1 MSIDSISTGQAPP
14 GAPLP
19 AAPVARGVA
28 LSRAAPSAN
37 VSPTP
42 TPAAL
47 APAQPDAATAK
58 TPTKEQVDQALQDVR
73 DAVKPM
79 AQDLQFE
86 IDSDTGKTVVK
97 IIDAATKDVI
107 RQFPSEELLAIAKG
121 LEKFEKLQGMLLQ
134 QKA

>member
-1 MSIDSISTGQAPP
+1 MSIESISTGQAPP
-14 GAPLP
+14 GSSVPTAPALRSG
-19 AAPVARGVA
+19 AAT
-28 LSRAAPSAN
+28 RAAPGTN
-37 VSPTP
+37 ISPTP
-42 TPAAL
+42 EPAAL
-47 APAQPDAATAK
+47 APAQPETAAVQA
-58 TPTKEQVDQALQDVR
+58 PSKEQVDRALQDVR